1 MALTKPTVLP
11 VWADAGDKV
20 QPSNTELPI
29 GWPLSNTPPARQ
41 RWNWV
46 LNWLMNGVRY
56 FTRRG
61 MPDYGADETYM
72 IGDRVIGDDGKT
84 YRSIQDNNTGHT
96 PSSSSAWWE
105 RWGYSSTEL
114 DAILA
119 TKAAQFQVRVAST
132 AAINLAAPGANID
145 GVAMVAG
152 DRFLEKDNGTAAN
165 RGIYA
170 WNGAAV
176 PATRA
181 ADADSGTELK
191 SGSTIAVS
199 EGTAN
204 ADTIYMLTTDGAITI
219 GVTALAFALIAGGT
233 GFAKLGS
240 TQSWTKGQA
249 GSVTALPA
257 TTGTVTL
264 DLNASNNWEGTLTG
278 NITLANPSSMPI
290 GQSGVIRIVNDATPR
305 TIAYGSYFK
314 STSGSLPALTTTA
327 GAVDL
332 LPYYV
337 ESASRIWIGAQGD
350 SK

>member
-1 MALTKPTVLP
+1 MSLTKPPVLP

-20 QPSNTELPI
+20 QPSNTELPV

-46 LNWLMNGVRY
+46 LNFLMNGVRY

-61 MPDYGADETYM
+61 MPDYGNDETYM

-84 YRSIQDNNTGHT
+84 YRSIQDTNLNHT
-96 PSSSSAWWE
+96 PSSSPLWWE
-105 RWGYSSTEL
+105 RWGYSSTEM
-114 DAILA
+114 DALLA
-119 TKAAQFQVRVAST
+119 GKATQFQVRVASSS
-132 AAINLAAPGANID
+132 AVNLASPGAAID
-145 GVAMVAG
+145 GVTMVAG
-152 DRFLEKDNGTAAN
+152 DRFLEKDNATGAS
-165 RGIYA
+165 RGIYV

-176 PATRA
+176 AATRA
-181 ADADSGTELK
+181 TDADSGTELK
-191 SGSTIAVS
+191 SGSTIAVA
-199 EGTAN
+199 EGTS
-204 ADTIYMLTTDGAITI
+204 ADSVWMLSTDGAITI
-219 GVTALAFALIAGGT
+219 GVTGLTFVLVAGST
-233 GFAKLGS
+233 GFAKTGS
-240 TQSWTKGQA
+240 VNTFTKGQV

-264 DLNASNNWEGTLTG
+264 DLTASNNWEGTLTG

-314 STSGSLPALTTTA
+314 STVGSLPALTATA

-337 ESASRIWIGAQGD
+337 ESANRIWIGVQGD

>member
-1 MALTKPTVLP
+1 MALTRPTVLP

-20 QPSNTELPI
+20 QPSNAELQV

-41 RWNWV
+41 RWNW
-46 LNWLMNGVRY
+46 LINWLWNGVRY
-56 FTRRG
+56 LVRRG
-61 MPDYGADETYM
+61 MPDWDSTETYE
-72 IGDRVIGDDGKT
+72 IGDRCNGPDGYTYKSLTQNTNKT
-84 YRSIQDNNTGHT
+84 PASNPAD
-96 PSSSSAWWE
+96 WV
-105 RWGYSSTEL
+105 RWGYTSTEL
-114 DAILA
+114 YAILA
-119 TKAAQFQVRVAST
+119 AKAAQFQVRVAST

-165 RGIYA
+165 RGIYV

-181 ADADSGTELK
+181 TDADSGTELK

-219 GVTALAFALIAGGT
+219 GVTGLAFAQIAGTT
-233 GFAKLGS
+233 GFAKTGA
-240 TQSWTKGQA
+240 TQTFTKGQA
-249 GSVTALPA
+249 GAVTSLPA

-264 DLNASNNWEGTLTG
+264 DLQASNNWEGTPTG
-278 NITLANPSSMPI
+278 NIILANPSSMPI
-290 GQSGVIRIVNDATPR
+290 GQSGVIRIVQGATPY

-314 STSGSLPALTTTA
+314 ATNGSLPALTNSA
-327 GAVDL
+327 NAVDL

-337 ESASRIWIGAQGD
+337 ESATRIWIGQQGD
-350 SK
+350 AK

>member
-1 MALTKPTVLP
+1 MSLTKPPVLP
-11 VWADAGDKV
+11 IWADAGDKV

-46 LNWLMNGVRY
+46 LNFLMNGVRY

-61 MPDYGADETYM
+61 MPDYGNDETYM

-84 YRSIQDNNTGHT
+84 YRSIQDTNLNHT
-96 PSSSSAWWE
+96 PSSSPLWWE
-105 RWGYSSTEL
+105 RWGYSSTEM
-114 DAILA
+114 DALLA
-119 TKAAQFQVRVAST
+119 GKATQFQVRVASSS
-132 AAINLAAPGANID
+132 AVNLASPGAAID
-145 GVAMVAG
+145 GVTMVAG
-152 DRFLEKDNGTAAN
+152 DRFLEKDNATAAS
-165 RGIYA
+165 RGIYV

-176 PATRA
+176 AATRA
-181 ADADSGTELK
+181 TDADSGTELK
-191 SGSTIAVS
+191 SGSTIAVA
-199 EGTAN
+199 EGTS
-204 ADTIYMLTTDGAITI
+204 ADSVWMLSTDGAITI
-219 GVTALAFALIAGGT
+219 GVTGLAFVLVAGAT
-233 GFAKLGS
+233 GFAKTGS
-240 TQSWTKGQA
+240 ANTFTKGQV

-264 DLNASNNWEGTLTG
+264 DLTASNNWEGTLTG

-290 GQSGVIRIVNDATPR
+290 GQSGVLRIINGASPY
-305 TIAYGSYFK
+305 TIAYGAYWK
-314 STSGSLPALTTTA
+314 SASGSLPALTA
-327 GAVDL
+327 VASAVDL

>member
-11 VWADAGDKV
+11 VWAESGDKV
-20 QPSNTELPI
+20 QPTNPEVQT

-41 RWNWV
+41 RWNWL
-46 LNWLMNGVRY
+46 LNYLMNGVRY

-72 IGDRVIGDDGKT
+72 TGDRVIGDDGKT

-96 PSSSSAWWE
+96 PSSSPTWWE

-152 DRFLEKDNGTAAN
+152 DRFLEKDNATAAN
-165 RGIYA
+165 RGIYV

-176 PATRA
+176 AATRA
-181 ADADSGTELK
+181 TDADSGTELK

-219 GVTALAFALIAGGT
+219 GVTGLAFALIAGGT

-278 NITLANPSSMPI
+278 NITLANPSSMPV
-290 GQSGVIRIVNDATPR
+290 GQSGVIRIINDATPR
-305 TIAYGSYFK
+305 TIAYGSYWK
-314 STSGSLPALTTTA
+314 AASGTLASLTA
-327 GAVDL
+327 SASAVDDL
-332 LPYYV
+332 VYYV
-337 ESASRIWIGAQGD
+337 ESATRVIVSAIGD
-350 SK
+350 VK